1 MGTSSQDQD
10 KMSKISR
17 DQLRGTIAEMIQQTE
32 DKKRNFT
39 ETLELQIALKN
50 YDPTKDKRFSGT
62 LRLPKTPKSKFS
74 VCVLADAAHIEEA
87 NGAGALPH
95 GEKGNSNIH
104 YMDVE
109 MLKGL
114 KKNKKL
120 VRKLAKK
127 YDAFLASDTLIKQ
140 VPRLLGPGL
149 NKAGKFPTLLT
160 HREAMLSK
168 VDDVAS
174 TIKFQMKKVLCLNV
188 AIGNMNHCRG
198 AGEEHR
204 HGRQLPGVVA
214 EEELAERQVAG
225 AQDHHGPA
233 PPYLLSA
240 VAVI

>member
-114 KKNKKL
+114 KK
-120 VRKLAKK
+120 
-127 YDAFLASDTLIKQ
+127 
-140 VPRLLGPGL
+140 
-149 NKAGKFPTLLT
+149 AGKFPTLLT

-188 AIGNMNHCRG
+188 AIGNMNMT
-198 AGEEHR
+198 
-204 HGRQLPGVVA
+204 A
-214 EEELAERQVAG
+214 EELEKNIVMAVNFLVSLLKKNWQNVKSLVLKTTM
-225 AQDHHGPA
+225 GP
-233 PPYLLSA
+233 PHR
-240 VAVI
+240 IF

>member
-1 MGTSSQDQD
+1 MGKSRPRQDVED
-10 KMSKISR
+10 LTRPAPRHHRR
-17 DQLRGTIAEMIQQTE
+17 DDPTDRGQEAQLHRDCGVADCPQ
-32 DKKRNFT
+32 
-39 ETLELQIALKN
+39 ELR
-50 YDPTKDKRFSGT
+50 PTKDKRFSGT
-62 LRLPKTPKSKFS
+62 LRLPNTPKSKFS

-149 NKAGKFPTLLT
+149 NK
-160 HREAMLSK
+160 
-168 VDDVAS
+168 
-174 TIKFQMKKVLCLNV
+174 
-188 AIGNMNHCRG
+188 
-198 AGEEHR
+198 
-204 HGRQLPGVVA
+204 
-214 EEELAERQVAG
+214 
-225 AQDHHGPA
+225 
-233 PPYLLSA
+233 
-240 VAVI
+240 

>member
-109 MLKGL
+109 ML
-114 KKNKKL
+114 
-120 VRKLAKK
+120 
-127 YDAFLASDTLIKQ
+127 T
-140 VPRLLGPGL
+140 GL
-149 NKAGKFPTLLT
+149 NKNGKFPTLLT

-188 AIGNMNHCRG
+188 AIGNMNMT
-198 AGEEHR
+198 
-204 HGRQLPGVVA
+204 A
-214 EEELAERQVAG
+214 EELEKNIVMAVNFLVSLLKKNWQNVKSLVLKTTM
-225 AQDHHGPA
+225 GP
-233 PPYLLSA
+233 PHR
-240 VAVI
+240 IF

>member
-120 VRKLAKK
+120 VRKLAK
-127 YDAFLASDTLIKQ
+127 
-140 VPRLLGPGL
+140 
-149 NKAGKFPTLLT
+149 
-160 HREAMLSK
+160 

-188 AIGNMNHCRG
+188 AIGNMNMT
-198 AGEEHR
+198 
-204 HGRQLPGVVA
+204 A
-214 EEELAERQVAG
+214 EELEKNIVMAVNFLVSLLKKNWQNVKSLVLKTTM
-225 AQDHHGPA
+225 GP
-233 PPYLLSA
+233 PHR
-240 VAVI
+240 IF

>member
-1 MGTSSQDQD
+1 MGAKAQTKAE

-17 DQLRGTIAEMIQQTE
+17 EQLRGTIAEMIQQSQ

-39 ETLELQIALKN
+39 ETVELQVALKN

-62 LRLPKTPKSKFS
+62 LRLPQAPKPKFD

-87 NGAGALPH
+87 QSAGAVPH
-95 GEKGNSNIH
+95 GKKGGDQASLR

-109 MLKGL
+109 MLKAL
-114 KKNKKL
+114 KKNKKE

-160 HREAMLSK
+160 HREAMQSK

-188 AIGNMNHCRG
+188 AIGNMNMS
-198 AGEEHR
+198 
-204 HGRQLPGVVA
+204 P
-214 EEELAERQVAG
+214 EELEKNIVMAVNFLVSLLKKNWQNVKSLVLKTTM
-225 AQDHHGPA
+225 GP
-233 PPYLLSA
+233 PHR
-240 VAVI
+240 IF

>member
-17 DQLRGTIAEMIQQTE
+17 DQLRGTIAEMIQQSQ

-39 ETLELQIALKN
+39 ETVELQIALKN
-50 YDPTKDKRFSGT
+50 YDPSKDKRFSGT
-62 LRLPKTPKSKFS
+62 LRLPNTPKPKFS
-74 VCVLADAAHIEEA
+74 MCVLADAAHIEEA
-87 NGAGALPH
+87 QTAGALPH
-95 GEKGNSNIH
+95 GEKGGDTNLR

-109 MLKGL
+109 MLKGM

-188 AIGNMNHCRG
+188 AIGN
-198 AGEEHR
+198 
-204 HGRQLPGVVA
+204 VS
-214 EEELAERQVAG
+214 
-225 AQDHHGPA
+225 
-233 PPYLLSA
+233 LSSE
-240 VAVI
+240 

>member
-1 MGTSSQDQD
+1 MGVFPNQTRS

-17 DQLRGTIAEMIQQTE
+17 ENLRITIAEMMQEAE
-32 DKKRNFT
+32 DAKRNFT
-39 ETLELQIALKN
+39 QTIALQIALKN

-62 LRLPKTPKSKFS
+62 LRLPHTPKPKFS
-74 VCVLADAAHIEEA
+74 MCVLADAAHIEEA
-87 NGAGALPH
+87 QTAGALPH
-95 GEKGNSNIH
+95 GEKGGETNLR

-109 MLKGL
+109 MLKGM

-188 AIGNMNHCRG
+188 AIGNMNMT
-198 AGEEHR
+198 
-204 HGRQLPGVVA
+204 A
-214 EEELAERQVAG
+214 EELEKNIVMAVNFLVSLLKKNWQNVKSLVLKTTM
-225 AQDHHGPA
+225 GP
-233 PPYLLSA
+233 PHR
-240 VAVI
+240 IF

>member
-74 VCVLADAAHIEEA
+74 VCVLADAAHIEKA
-87 NGAGALPH
+87 
-95 GEKGNSNIH
+95 NSNIH

-127 YDAFLASDTLIKQ
+127 YDA
-140 VPRLLGPGL
+140 
-149 NKAGKFPTLLT
+149 
-160 HREAMLSK
+160 
-168 VDDVAS
+168 
-174 TIKFQMKKVLCLNV
+174 
-188 AIGNMNHCRG
+188 
-198 AGEEHR
+198 
-204 HGRQLPGVVA
+204 
-214 EEELAERQVAG
+214 
-225 AQDHHGPA
+225 
-233 PPYLLSA
+233 
-240 VAVI
+240 

>member
-1 MGTSSQDQD
+1 MGQD

-114 KKNKKL
+114 EKNIVMAVNFLVSLLKKNWQNVKSL
-120 VRKLAKK
+120 VLK
-127 YDAFLASDTLIKQ
+127 TTM
-140 VPRLLGPGL
+140 GP
-149 NKAGKFPTLLT
+149 
-160 HREAMLSK
+160 
-168 VDDVAS
+168 
-174 TIKFQMKKVLCLNV
+174 
-188 AIGNMNHCRG
+188 
-198 AGEEHR
+198 
-204 HGRQLPGVVA
+204 
-214 EEELAERQVAG
+214 
-225 AQDHHGPA
+225 
-233 PPYLLSA
+233 
-240 VAVI
+240 